1 MNEIHHSTCHNK
13 KLINKQSEANMKNKI
28 IAYLGLITIIYS
40 STIQSAEVDTENSQQ
55 YVQGIN
61 NYSINK
67 YTLSSGGGVIAGG
80 DYHLTSSIGQIDA
93 GKKATGGNYEFRGG
107 FLTGS
112 SDLIFR
118 NGFE

>member
-1 MNEIHHSTCHNK
+1 
-13 KLINKQSEANMKNKI
+13 MKNKI
-28 IAYLGLITIIYS
+28 IAYLGLITLICS
-40 STIQSAEVDTENSQQ
+40 STIQSTEVETEDSQQ
-55 YVQGIN
+55 NAQGAN

-67 YTLSSGGGVIAGG
+67 YTLSSGGGVISGG
-80 DYHLTSSIGQIDA
+80 DYQLNSSIGQIDA
-93 GKKATGGNYEFRGG
+93 GEKATGGNYEFRGG